1 MIDAREKIV
10 RIIAVDKRYVKQ
22 PYPAIA
28 IWDNSKLCY
37 LTGQHIDP
45 AIPKT
50 RSNLTVDEMTGKKM
64 PSEEKMAKF
73 PYIINPENNIPI
85 IHMRKLNIS
94 IDEKGE
100 PVNHVD
106 MAMYIFIKHYCS
118 FVADSKKAVRP
129 GTDFFYIE
137 DLESE
142 AEEQIKSSDL
152 RFEAEKCIREKAS
165 IEKLKDT
172 ALMLNYTIKNFSMP
186 VDSMTETR
194 IKNELLKVCEKNPDK
209 IIACFKAQA
218 NEELYIYK
226 LVKHGILEQK
236 NGAFFDGAQI
246 IGTNVDNVKIYM
258 KSSNQEN
265 QKYVSKWGKLLL
277 EKEGKLPTPPNTDKT
292 DEPVYKLPEFQDK
305 EEEVAYITNST
316 FDILKKYAGGGKRYK
331 GVDWKE
337 LEEEAL
343 RTFLIEKL
351 QDKK

>member
-1 MIDAREKIV
+1 MIDTRKKIV
-10 RIIAVDKRYVKQ
+10 RVISVDKRYVKQ

-28 IWDNSKLCY
+28 IWDNSKNCY

-45 AIPKT
+45 SIAKT
-50 RSNLTVDEMTGKKM
+50 RGNLTVDEMTGKKM

-73 PYIINPENNIPI
+73 PYIINPENTIPI
-85 IHMRKLNIS
+85 IHMKKLDIS
-94 IDEKGE
+94 VDEKGE

-118 FVADSKKAVRP
+118 FVANSKKAVRP

-137 DLESE
+137 DLEAE
-142 AEEQIKSSDL
+142 AEEQVKASDL
-152 RFEAEKCIREKAS
+152 KYEAEKCIREKAS

-172 ALMLNYTIKNFSMP
+172 ALMLNYTIKNFSLP

-194 IKNELLKVCEKNPDK
+194 IKAELLKVCEKNPDK
-209 IIACFKAQA
+209 IIACFKKEA
-218 NEELYIYK
+218 NDDLYIYK

-236 NGAFFDGAQI
+236 NGAFYDGAQI
-246 IGTNVDNVKIYM
+246 IGTNVDSVKIYM
-258 KSSNQEN
+258 KSGNQEN

-277 EKEGKLPTPPNTDKT
+277 EKEGKLPTTPATQKT
-292 DEPVYKLPEFQDK
+292 EDSVYKLPEFQDN
-305 EEEVAYITNST
+305 EEEVAYIMNST
-316 FDILKKYAGGGKRYK
+316 LDILKKYAGAGKRYK
-331 GVDWKE
+331 GADWKE
-337 LEEEAL
+337 LEEAEL